1 LAAAV
6 ICATLG
12 STDLALAED
21 LSPAI
26 RRLAEYKL
34 EPTTESLRGYLASLQ
49 PTPERQQQLRELIN
63 QLDDPVFARREEATR
78 QLLRQVGGVAP
89 LLTEAIRGDNAE
101 IRWRAKTILEQTDR
115 ESRSLLGAVFSAI
128 QERKVAGLS
137 APLFAVLP
145 LCGDEHLRQQL
156 RRALAV
162 TAGPADAGF
171 LRQQLASGDPQV
183 RLAAIV
189 ALASVLGSEADA
201 AAILL
206 LSDPS
211 EEVQATAARE
221 LANHGRREAL
231 PVLVRLLESSETAI
245 RTRAIQTLRSLTG
258 KHFEYTVYA
267 LPEQRRQEVTAWK
280 EWLAAD
286 GMTAPLA
293 FPLKDVAITLGRM
306 LVCDHTQNLLVE
318 YDTAGKMVWE
328 AKVGTQPWACQGLP
342 NGHRLVG
349 SYQEKSLVEFDA
361 RGQQV
366 WTFTGLPGG
375 PTSVQRLESGNTLVA
390 CTEGGSVVEIDPAKK
405 IVWQVTLEGRPVDA
419 RRLEDGSTLV
429 TLQNA
434 QKIIELDTLGKQTW
448 EISGV
453 GQAFS
458 AERLENGNTLVCAIG
473 HNKVREFDRAGRVVW
488 ERGAFVN
495 PYSAQRLPSGNTLV
509 VDTTGVIEIDQ
520 QGTVVSQLARASLS
534 RAWRY

>member
-1 LAAAV
+1 
-6 ICATLG
+6 
-12 STDLALAED
+12 
-21 LSPAI
+21 
-26 RRLAEYKL
+26 
-34 EPTTESLRGYLASLQ
+34 
-49 PTPERQQQLRELIN
+49 
-63 QLDDPVFARREEATR
+63 
-78 QLLRQVGGVAP
+78 
-89 LLTEAIRGDNAE
+89 
-101 IRWRAKTILEQTDR
+101 
-115 ESRSLLGAVFSAI
+115 
-128 QERKVAGLS
+128 
-137 APLFAVLP
+137 
-145 LCGDEHLRQQL
+145 
-156 RRALAV
+156 
-162 TAGPADAGF
+162 
-171 LRQQLASGDPQV
+171 
-183 RLAAIV
+183 
-189 ALASVLGSEADA
+189 
-201 AAILL
+201 
-206 LSDPS
+206 
-211 EEVQATAARE
+211 
-221 LANHGRREAL
+221 
-231 PVLVRLLESSETAI
+231 
-245 RTRAIQTLRSLTG
+245 
-258 KHFEYTVYA
+258 
-267 LPEQRRQEVTAWK
+267 
-280 EWLAAD
+280 
-286 GMTAPLA
+286 MTAPLA
-293 FPLKDVAITLGRM
+293 FPLKDVAITLGRL

-361 RGQQV
+361 RGQQI

-390 CTEGGSVVEIDPAKK
+390 CTEGGLVVEIDPAKK
-405 IVWQVTLEGRPVDA
+405 IVWQVILEGRPVDA

-434 QKIIELDTLGKQTW
+434 QKVVELDTLGKQTW